1 VRGAGSNPQGTEH
14 LLKKLI
20 SQLNQLY
27 FNLAPSSFKNTNFAV
42 IKNYTKER
50 LMNGK
55 TTKVKDYP
63 YPDQKL
69 T

>member
-27 FNLAPSSFKNTNFAV
+27 FNLAPSSFKNTNFSV